1 MAYFHG
7 FHLHQAFVRNGYG
20 FDLVAAAAG
29 PAMRRLSSRA
39 GDQRRAGRPAAYT
52 APATFYLHI
61 AEAQQ
66 LMDELWRV
74 GLRPSEG
81 TGSAG
86 SLRQAEDHI
95 ASLKAI
101 AFKLVGVEGKR

>member
-1 MAYFHG
+1 MAQE
-7 FHLHQAFVRNGYG
+7 FHLQQSFVHRG
-20 FDLVAAAAG
+20 FALHIVHRG
-29 PAMRRLSSRA
+29 GRA
-39 GDQRRAGRPAAYT
+39 GDEIGVARELVFERVPADQRAYT
-52 APATFYLHI
+52 APATIIRYD
-61 AEAQQ
+61 EAQQ
-66 LMDELWRV
+66 LIDELWRV

-81 TGSAG
+81 TGTAG